1 MLGARGVDNEGDRG
15 GRYRYFEETQVL
27 YKFTVSVTSAKV
39 AVEVG
44 QLPPNASR
52 VTLTVRW
59 QIMSR
64 GTQHVLIGGRYNQLL
79 CLLRYLTFTVP

>member
-1 MLGARGVDNEGDRG
+1 VLGARGVDNNEGDRG

-44 QLPPNASR
+44 QFQVAA
-52 VTLTVRW
+52 
-59 QIMSR
+59 
-64 GTQHVLIGGRYNQLL
+64 
-79 CLLRYLTFTVP
+79 

>member
-1 MLGARGVDNEGDRG
+1 VLGARGVDNEGDRG

-44 QLPPNASR
+44 QFQVAA
-52 VTLTVRW
+52 
-59 QIMSR
+59 
-64 GTQHVLIGGRYNQLL
+64 
-79 CLLRYLTFTVP
+79 